1 MQIDIIFDTVCPWC
15 YVGKRRFERALELR
29 PQTGLNLTWRPYQL
43 NPTMP
48 SEGIDRKAYLSA
60 KFGGLERADRSYD
73 RLREAG
79 AEVGIEFQFD
89 NIEVTP
95 NSVNSHRLIQFAKT
109 QGGNATLIV
118 EKLYVAYFM
127 ESRNTGDI
135 DVLGDISVEAGLDGD
150 AFMRYISSD
159 DDRAYTLEQDEA
171 IRRQGIN
178 GVPCF
183 IIEGKYAV
191 SGAQPPEIFHQIF
204 DLAHQEALVA
214 PAQSAA
220 E

>member
-1 MQIDIIFDTVCPWC
+1 MQIDIVSDTVCPWC
-15 YVGKRRFERALELR
+15 FVGKRRFERALELR
-29 PQTGLNLTWRPYQL
+29 PQSGLDLTWRPYQL

-60 KFGGLERADRSYD
+60 KFGGLERAERSYD

-79 AEVGIEFQFD
+79 AEVGIEFRFD
-89 NIEVTP
+89 GIEITP
-95 NSVNSHRLIQFAKT
+95 NSVNSHRLIQYAKIH
-109 QGGNATLIV
+109 GGFDNVIV
-118 EKLYVAYFM
+118 EKLYVAYFL
-127 ESRNTGDI
+127 ESRNIGDI
-135 DVLGDISVEAGLDGD
+135 NVLGDIAVEAGLDGD
-150 AFMRYISSD
+150 AFDQYIRSD
-159 DDRAYTLEQDEA
+159 DDRSHTLEQDEA
-171 IRRQGIN
+171 IRRQGIT

-191 SGAQPPEIFHQIF
+191 SGAQAPEIFHQIF
-204 DLAHQEALVA
+204 DLVHQETLAA